1 MQKLTVTELIW
12 IISELENSAE
22 ESMQIAVKIKD
33 DEGRKFLERKADLY
47 FNLVKKIRFAVHNND
62 KRIAIL

>member
-1 MQKLTVTELIW
+1 MQKLTITELIW

-22 ESMQIAVKIKD
+22 ESMQIAVEIKD
-33 DEGRKFLERKADLY
+33 NDGRKFLKRKADSY
-47 FNLVKKIRFAVHNND
+47 FNLAKKLRVAVHNDD